1 MFDCL
6 RFAYLLAQHANNMS
20 KGIVICYWPE
30 ISLLSLKDRFCR
42 PPEIR
47 E

>member
-6 RFAYLLAQHANNMS
+6 RFPYLLAQHANNMS
-20 KGIVICYWPE
+20 KGTVICFWPE